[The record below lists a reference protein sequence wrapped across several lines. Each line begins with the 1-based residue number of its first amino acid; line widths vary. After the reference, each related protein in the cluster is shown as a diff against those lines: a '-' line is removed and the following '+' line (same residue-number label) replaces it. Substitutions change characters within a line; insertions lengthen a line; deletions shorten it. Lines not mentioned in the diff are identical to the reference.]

1 MREIKFRAKTATTN
15 SWVYGHYA
23 FVDGYHVIY
32 ENGRP
37 LIIRLNTLGQYTGLK
52 DKNGKEIYE
61 GDILAVGSEDY
72 LMQVI
77 WISESWGYEVI
88 KNETNR
94 GYIVG
99 HKSRGGLC
107 FYIDLVDVFGNIYE
121 NPELLKKGELK

>member
-1 MREIKFRAKTATTN
+1 MREIKFRIW
-15 SWVYGHYA
+15 SVYSEMMIEDSFYISQVGEMFEGDCLDYRNKNA
-23 FVDGYHVIY
+23 FKIM
-32 ENGRP
+32 
-37 LIIRLNTLGQYTGLK
+37 QYTGLK
-52 DKNGKEIYE
+52 DKEGNEIYE

-107 FYIDLVDVFGNIYE
+107 FYIDLVDVFGNIYK
-121 NPELLKKGELK
+121 NPELLKRGE